1 MVLRA
6 DDAFLDNDYLE
17 NQMKNSSSRFALA
30 FVGVLS
36 AAVSPVAQAQ
46 YKCDK
51 PQLARVDATACAL
64 GQKDAASLRRFITR
78 TQAIYSLQMSDYVRF
93 EGDEPQAPPARAA
106 KVTPQNSVT
115 AVAPPAR

>member
-1 MVLRA
+1 M
-6 DDAFLDNDYLE
+6 N
-17 NQMKNSSSRFALA
+17 KSSYSRFALA

-36 AAVSPVAQAQ
+36 AAVSPAVQAQ

-51 PQLARVDATACAL
+51 PQLTRVDATACTL
-64 GQKDAASLRRFITR
+64 GAKDAASLRRFITR
-78 TQAIYSLQMSDYVRF
+78 TQAIYGLEMKDYVRF
-93 EGDEPQAPPARAA
+93 EGDEPQAPTRAA